1 MLTEI
6 FIEALLV
13 NEELADQVWEAWN
26 AGEID
31 DLVAA
36 WAWWLIS
43 IRSDYVGC
51 QAIWPILNYTYNIA
65 SIKPN
70 PPKDGD
76 GKPRVLASSEKPRM
90 TPPRTPR
97 TPSCRH
103 TWTGSM
109 KAFARFLCV
118 LSLAAICVACGGG
131 GGGAA
136 PTPQPPVVNA
146 SPGGIWEGIDS
157 DGDSVVALVT
167 ETGRFHFIDEFGNQG
182 SGILN
187 VSNGND
193 VSGNFQF
200 VTPFGITF
208 PDGTTLA
215 DCTLSGTVTERGTMT
230 VTVNCTT
237 TAGLQDLITVT
248 LNYNVLY
255 ERDSSLATI
264 AGMYDDGSGIVTEIA
279 SDGTISEQDPV
290 SGCVTNG
297 QVSVIDIGAFN
308 LYDVEFGFSN
318 CTGQF
323 AIFNGTSFV
332 GLATLDNTV
341 APEALIVAATGDVA
355 GTLVSFFSVS
365 ERLPPQPPPPPP
377 PPPSQNPRGLWDGQ
391 AVTVA
396 AADVFTS
403 FEFNATG
410 GFSFG
415 TSPYTVD
422 FSSGDAQTVG
432 NPLFYKSGTH
442 SWHIL
447 NATSATVTFETLP
460 NTLTF
465 HVIRENA
472 AVMSEINIRDE
483 SGALLL
489 NVVPTDVFQMVS
501 VTGNTLIGSVEVTGA
516 GGGNIVGGDVIIDD
530 LTFGYSGA
538 GFAGSTDDVDCL
550 VADTLEFT
558 CTLSDPA
565 TGDLLASAQGTVQVA
580 AQNVISGSGMLY
592 AVPGSVLAD
601 GSAVANLTISAGTIS
616 QASTL
621 DLTVEAAGT
630 TSTITTTYD
639 AIYERGSDL
648 ATIAAVYTTFDIF
661 GDPSSFTI
669 DATGVITGNSAAGC
683 VLNGQV
689 SIIDAVF
696 NAYDVALDIT
706 SCGGLNGMYD
716 GLGLTQDSVAMDDLF
731 IFAAFTAQSTIVGEA
746 EK

>member
-1 MLTEI
+1 
-6 FIEALLV
+6 
-13 NEELADQVWEAWN
+13 
-26 AGEID
+26 
-31 DLVAA
+31 
-36 WAWWLIS
+36 
-43 IRSDYVGC
+43 
-51 QAIWPILNYTYNIA
+51 
-65 SIKPN
+65 
-70 PPKDGD
+70 
-76 GKPRVLASSEKPRM
+76 
-90 TPPRTPR
+90 
-97 TPSCRH
+97 
-103 TWTGSM
+103 M

-118 LSLAAICVACGGG
+118 LSLTAICVACGGG
-131 GGGAA
+131 GGGAVSS
-136 PTPQPPVVNA
+136 PPPVINV
-146 SPGGIWEGIDS
+146 SPGGIWTGIDS
-157 DGDSVVALVT
+157 DGDLVIALVT
-167 ETGRFHFIDEFGNQG
+167 ETGRFNFLDEFGNQG
-182 SGILN
+182 SGILS

-193 VSGNFQF
+193 VSGNFQL
-200 VTPFGITF
+200 VTPLGITF

-215 DCTLSGTVTERGTMT
+215 DCTLSGTVTERQTMT

-237 TAGLQDLITVT
+237 TAGLQDQITVT
-248 LNYNVLY
+248 LDY
-255 ERDSSLATI
+255 EAIYDSDSSLAAI
-264 AGMYDDGSGIVTEIA
+264 AGIYGDGSGVVTDIA
-279 SDGTISEQDPV
+279 SDGTIFAQDPV

-297 QVSVIDIGAFN
+297 QVNIIDPAFN
-308 LYDVEFGFSN
+308 AYDVQFGFSN
-318 CTGQF
+318 CTGQL
-323 AIFNGTSFV
+323 AILNGTSFV
-332 GLATLDNTV
+332 GIAILDDTV
-341 APEALIVAATGDVA
+341 TPEALIVAATGDVA
-355 GTLVSFFSVS
+355 GTLVSFVSVS
-365 ERLPPQPPPPPP
+365 QRLPPPPPP
-377 PPPSQNPRGLWDGQ
+377 PPPAQNPGGIWDGQ

-403 FEFNATG
+403 FEFNAAG
-410 GFSFG
+410 GFSVG

-489 NVVPTDVFQMVS
+489 NVVPTDVFQMVN

-538 GFAGSTDDVDCL
+538 GFAGSTDDVGCL

-580 AQNVISGSGMLY
+580 AVDVVSGSGMLY

-601 GSAVANLTISAGTIS
+601 GSTVANLTISAGSIS
-616 QASTL
+616 QANTL

-630 TSTITTTYD
+630 TSTISTTYD

-648 ATIAAVYTTFDIF
+648 ATVAAVYTSFDIF

-669 DATGVITGNSAAGC
+669 DATGAISGQSNTGC
-683 VLNGQV
+683 VINGQV
-689 SIIDAVF
+689 TIIDAGF
-696 NAYDVALDIT
+696 NAYDVTLDVA

-716 GLGLTQDSVAMDDLF
+716 GLGLTQDAVAMDDLF
-731 IFAAFTAQSTIVGEA
+731 VFAVFTAQSTIVGEA